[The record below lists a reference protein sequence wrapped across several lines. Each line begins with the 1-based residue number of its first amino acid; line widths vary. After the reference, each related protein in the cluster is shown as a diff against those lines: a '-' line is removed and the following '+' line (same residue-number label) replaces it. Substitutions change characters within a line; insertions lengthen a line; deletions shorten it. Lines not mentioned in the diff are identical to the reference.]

1 MPPLTAGSETTFQK
15 RKRRERMERGNRKER
30 GTKLRWGRN
39 EREEIKGGWGSGELR
54 KW

>member
-1 MPPLTAGSETTFQK
+1 LTAGSKPTSQE
-15 RKRRERMERGNRKER
+15 RKKRERMERGNRKER

-39 EREEIKGGWGSGELR
+39 EREGIKGARGSEELR